1 MPFHQTVPSP
11 STALVDNVNMP
22 NGNKENSL
30 VVDCMKLSVIVR
42 RSWQNT
48 KQQYVSIRREFTNDI
63 KNKENF
69 IKQKFIPTCA
79 KNYAKRCRKSKRWRI
94 FFQKKP
100 TVGYVDYENP
110 FGLVRPII
118 LYGPYAYYIH
128 AELLW
133 VKDPRSGMCAACV
146 IRIVRTH
153 NLKGLYKPTPIV
165 GQVSVD
171 HQRSFSFNHKT

>member
-1 MPFHQTVPSP
+1 MEKKIEET
-11 STALVDNVNMP
+11 NVN
-22 NGNKENSL
+22 
-30 VVDCMKLSVIVR
+30 
-42 RSWQNT
+42 
-48 KQQYVSIRREFTNDI
+48 
-63 KNKENF
+63 
-69 IKQKFIPTCA
+69 
-79 KNYAKRCRKSKRWRI
+79 
-94 FFQKKP
+94 
-100 TVGYVDYENP
+100 YENP

-171 HQRSFSFNHKT
+171 HQRSFSFNNKNMKAFVSIKSYLLLLKWQLLKNIKKEE